1 MLLTLIKGNADL
13 FDPEIGNIGFT
24 HDMQNDSA
32 TNKEHHGSAKCG
44 HCRVL
49 RATQFHVMIND
60 RRHATETEQIKQ
72 VSKKHGYLLRD
83 ILFFHDNLSFWI
95 HLPQMVA

>member
-13 FDPEIGNIGFT
+13 FDPEIGNIGLT

-32 TNKEHHGSAKCG
+32 ANKTHHGSAKCG

-49 RATQFHVMIND
+49 RATQFHIVTQGMGAI
-60 RRHATETEQIKQ
+60 
-72 VSKKHGYLLRD
+72 G
-83 ILFFHDNLSFWI
+83 ILVNGRYY
-95 HLPQMVA
+95 QKE